1 MSFAVITTCD
11 VALEEVFDLPYLLS
25 NTKCYVLP
33 KLMHSC
39 GETCTMTNISCLLIK
54 SDHKNTE
61 IAKS

>member
-11 VALEEVFDLPYLLS
+11 VVLEKVFDLPYLLS

-54 SDHKNTE
+54 SDYKNRKFV
-61 IAKS
+61 KS